1 MSKSKIKLFLKSK
14 KLNYFFHVQSK
25 NSLIDGTQI
34 LLTSKSKIISLNK
47 IRLIFHWWVLRFRY
61 LLWRNK

>member
-47 IRLIFHWWVLRFRY
+47 IRLIFH
-61 LLWRNK
+61 